1 MHTQTEVM
9 PQIVVRISDD
19 QMDWLNAQT
28 RPFYTKSDVVRD
40 LIHTATQGIDTSC
53 TLGKPSRETAAEPE
67 EGEVLPSKAVKQVN
81 ELVSSSSK
89 KNTRARS
96 PFSSK
101 QLPDD
106 CIPNDVID
114 CDQLLREWWSVK
126 KGTRSE
132 NVFNRVCRKLAA
144 MTPEDRR
151 KALEAAANAGWADVY
166 EPRPTPGQAQRQV
179 GVVSTPPL
187 SSAMQEWMKS

>member
-1 MHTQTEVM
+1 MQRYDLVAPNHKMNKRITISM
-9 PQIVVRISDD
+9 PPELEAKLAAAKPKYQS
-19 QMDWLNAQT
+19 LSG
-28 RPFYTKSDVVRD
+28 FYCELLDSGV
-40 LIHTATQGIDTSC
+40 

-151 KALEAAANAGWADVY
+151 KALEAASNAGWADVY
-166 EPRPTPGQAQRQV
+166 EPRPTPGQTHRPV